1 MASNKGKRSLDKS
14 TRNTLSALEKA
25 LEMSSDYAL
34 RDDEF
39 TMEDYILERQLREP
53 TATADSCRGTMAR
66 LVARGVFTVRKVRM
80 NGRQCNAYSV
90 K

>member
-1 MASNKGKRSLDKS
+1 MASNKGKRSMDQS

-39 TMEDYILERQLREP
+39 TIDDYIENRRLREP
-53 TATADSCRGTMAR
+53 DVTNDACRGAMTR
-66 LVARGVFTVRKVRM
+66 LVARGVFTVRKIRM
-80 NGRQCNAYSV
+80 NGRQCNAYSA

>member
-1 MASNKGKRSLDKS
+1 MASNKGKRSLDQS

-39 TMEDYILERQLREP
+39 TLEDYIHERQLREP
-53 TATADSCRGTMAR
+53 TATADSCRGAMTR
-66 LVARGVFTVRKVRM
+66 LVARGVFTVRKIRM